1 MIDWDQSMTKIII
14 TTNLR
19 MELLLRYVDDVN
31 VIVRVENKDH
41 LDKKALE
48 EQTANIILNL
58 ADSINPGV
66 LKFEVDY
73 PSRNL
78 SGKLPTLD
86 LECWVSGNN
95 QVEFTFYKKNV
106 STNNVLGPDSGF
118 TPSVLRN
125 ILLQE

>member
-14 TTNLR
+14 ITNLR

-31 VIVRVENKDH
+31 VIVRVESKDN
-41 LDKKALE
+41 LDQKGLE

-78 SGKLPTLD
+78 SGKLPILD
-86 LECWVSGNN
+86 LECCVSGNN

-106 STNNVLGPDSGF
+106 STNNVLGPDSSF